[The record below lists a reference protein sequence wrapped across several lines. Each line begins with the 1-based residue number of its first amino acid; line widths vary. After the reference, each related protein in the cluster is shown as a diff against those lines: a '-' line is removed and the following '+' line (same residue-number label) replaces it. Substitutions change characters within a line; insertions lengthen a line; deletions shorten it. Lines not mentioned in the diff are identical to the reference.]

1 MVSRRSLMTVSFVI
15 TAVIYAV
22 MLGAAPYV
30 TLMEAN
36 RSVPMAMDLLR
47 VQVREV
53 EPQTAVVPPEP
64 AAALASRPG
73 SMEDLLTRADDSP
86 QEAQALPEEGPPAEI
101 PDLMER
107 VASDPVAREHDLSH
121 NPEAADRADAKI
133 IEIARETAR
142 SEVDVPRR
150 LVRPSPDRILE
161 PGFYPAL
168 RSEAA
173 DPGDIPLEPA
183 TQGVNLLAQTAN
195 IPGGEGGAPVPAE
208 SAPPPPLPE
217 PVRKAIE
224 RPMADVPLQ
233 REVEAAK
240 TENDYAFLYNLVDI
254 KISTYRPPGEELGY
268 FELQI
273 QPKTD
278 EKLEILPKDITFVID
293 ASRSMQQ
300 RKLDLAARGLSQVI
314 QRLRS
319 EDMFNLVIF
328 RDTPAMLQQS
338 RVPATEQN
346 KAAALNQLKSL
357 ESRGQTDVYSAVHP
371 VVMEPP
377 RTGIPGI
384 VLVVSDFR
392 PTTGLQD
399 NRTIINTLS
408 NDNNLLNSIFA
419 FGAGNTVNR
428 YTMDL
433 LAYRNK
439 GRGRIAPNIESTAT
453 DLPVFFDEFSDPLLV
468 DIRVDYGR
476 IDKNAIFPKVIPD
489 FYRKGAVTVYG
500 RFDPKNDREF
510 VMRMTGRAWNRE
522 KELVFRA
529 KLADAAQGSASIPG
543 NWAFAKSYH
552 LIGEISRQGET
563 PELLGQIRELSRK
576 YNIRTTY
583 DQ

>member
-1 MVSRRSLMTVSFVI
+1 MASRRALLTVSFVI
-15 TAVIYAV
+15 TAVIYGV
-22 MLGAAPYV
+22 MLALAPHV
-30 TLMEAN
+30 TMMEAN
-36 RSVPMAMDLLR
+36 RSALRAMDTLR

-53 EPQTAVVPPEP
+53 EPRTVAAPPEP
-64 AAALASRPG
+64 SAAPSSRPG
-73 SMEDLLTRADDSP
+73 SMEDLLTRADETP
-86 QEAQALPEEGPPAEI
+86 LEAQTLPEGPPAEI

-107 VASDPVAREHDLSH
+107 VASDAVAREHDLSH
-121 NPEAADRADAKI
+121 NPDAAQRADAKI
-133 IEIARETAR
+133 IEIARDMAR

-150 LVRPSPDRILE
+150 LVRPSPDRIIE

-168 RSEAA
+168 RSEASDA
-173 DPGDIPLEPA
+173 GEIPLEPA
-183 TQGVNLLAQTAN
+183 SRGVNLLAQS
-195 IPGGEGGAPVPAE
+195 ISVPGEEGGGAPVRLEPV
-208 SAPPPPLPE
+208 PPPPLPE
-217 PVRKAIE
+217 PVRAAIE
-224 RPMADVPLQ
+224 RPLAGEPLR
-233 REVEAAK
+233 REVESVK
-240 TENDYAFLYNLVDI
+240 SGSDYAFLDDLVDVR
-254 KISTYRPPGEELGY
+254 ISTYRPPGEDLGY

-273 QPKTD
+273 QPKSD
-278 EKLEILPKDITFVID
+278 GNIEVLPKDITFVID

-314 QRLRS
+314 QQLRP

-328 RDTPAMLQQS
+328 RDTPAMLNQS

-346 KAAALNQLKSL
+346 KAAALNQLRSL
-357 ESRGQTDVYSAVHP
+357 ESRGQTDVHSAVRP

-399 NRTIINTLS
+399 SRTIINSLS

-428 YTMDL
+428 NTMDL

-439 GRGRIAPNIESTAT
+439 GRGRVSPSIDRTAAE
-453 DLPVFFDEFSDPLLV
+453 LPLFFDEFSDPLLV

-476 IDKNAIFPKVIPD
+476 IDQDTIFPKIIPD

-529 KLADAAQGSASIPG
+529 KLEDAAQGSASIPG
-543 NWAFAKSYH
+543 NWAFARAYH

-563 PELLGQIRELSRK
+563 PELIGQIRELSRK